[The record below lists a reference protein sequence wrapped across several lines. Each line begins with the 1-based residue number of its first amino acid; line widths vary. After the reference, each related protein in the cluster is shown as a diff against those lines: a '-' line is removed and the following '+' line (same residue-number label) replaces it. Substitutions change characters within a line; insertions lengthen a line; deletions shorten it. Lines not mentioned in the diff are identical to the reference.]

1 MKKRLIISAA
11 VVGVAVTVA
20 LVVAVAGGGGGEK
33 ALAIRTQRG
42 LAVANSPGAPVQGP
56 AAELAL
62 GKGAAGG
69 ALPAAGIGGVGGDA
83 AVTGQLRLYQGGGGL
98 SVVSV
103 PQLAQAGGIT
113 VQGYGSA
120 SAAADGAVVEFSFS
134 SSGTYGKPIPFPFGG
149 QEESAEPSP
158 SPAPRITEE
167 ALKPVIDAIVA
178 AGVGRGDI
186 EFLGQ
191 PYPDPYFSSAT
202 LRAKVNDIGSLDS
215 VVQAAQQAAE
225 GLQEISLTNTSVSY
239 TVSDCL
245 ALEKEALKA
254 AVADADERGGIF
266 AQTLGVGLGAVVAAS
281 DYSYAPYGGG
291 CGQSYIG
298 IPYPMGGMPYVEGQA
313 SQVQIFANVSI
324 TYAIQ

>member
-1 MKKRLIISAA
+1 MTKRLITGTA
-11 VVGVAVTVA
+11 VIGVAVVVA
-20 LVVAVAGGGGGEK
+20 LVVALAAGGGDEK
-33 ALAIRTQRG
+33 APTIRTQRG
-42 LAVANSPGAPVQGP
+42 LAVANRLGDSAEKSGAQLAIHTGAGASLP
-56 AAELAL
+56 AV
-62 GKGAAGG
+62 GAGG
-69 ALPAAGIGGVGGDA
+69 IGGDA
-83 AVTGQLRLYQGGGGL
+83 AVTGQLRLNEGKGGL
-98 SVVSV
+98 GVVLA
-103 PQLAQAGGIT
+103 PQLASGGGIT

-120 SAAADGAVVEFSFS
+120 SAASDGAMVEFSFS
-134 SSGTYGKPIPFPFGG
+134 SSGSYGKPIPLPFGG
-149 QEESAEPSP
+149 QEEPAEPSP

-178 AGVGRGDI
+178 AGVSRGNI

-191 PYPDPYFSSAT
+191 PYFDPYFSSAT
-202 LRAKVNDIGSLDS
+202 LRAKVDDIASLDS
-215 VVQAAQQAAE
+215 VVRAAQQAAG
-225 GLQEISLTNTSVSY
+225 GLQEISLTGTSVSY

-266 AQTLGVGLGAVVAAS
+266 AETLGVGLGEVVAAS
-281 DYSYAPYGGG
+281 NYSYFPYGGD